1 MTIMED
7 ALAIN
12 QNPSLMWAKESTM
25 QKILARLPPL
35 PGSGGSGGSAP
46 PPDPGVVLNDTI
58 KKTDWGTAFKG
69 VGKEWAN
76 VLQSG
81 VSGPSGLFGIIGQS
95 AKSVSWK
102 LESAGS
108 DYAKAFS
115 VAGTVLGQVSHSIQ
129 ELFKVNKVFLDVYE
143 SGVRLEGG
151 MTGLMQA
158 SMASGQT
165 VEEFGALL
173 AKHSSTVAILGQ
185 RTPSLIKNFQ
195 DLTGQGGQLMMTQ
208 GQANEM
214 FLQTADIMQ
223 NSGDMVGTSNEKLI
237 ASSRGLIK
245 ETDNLSKE
253 TGQSRKTILDFV
265 SSVTK
270 SGSTFLLTSTMSEQ
284 AQNNFRSAAVEAQR
298 FGQTAGKMLIDNIQ
312 KMVAGG
318 GGLGLLEDN
327 FRTMAAVV
335 PGGVD
340 ALQNLQQ
347 AIDGGDEKSVKAAM
361 EKFGST
367 MANAPKPLRQT
378 LMRAMPEIAGALGDF
393 AMNEKKIQD
402 KRKQE
407 IALDRESAKA
417 LNITEEQAK
426 KRRTDRED
434 AQGKASILAQ
444 ERMNKLDSATN
455 ELNTQFRLI
464 YTNIAESL
472 LPVLGG
478 LATVIKGITEY
489 WNKGDKMLSNAVGS
503 EGGVLTGSALALGGA
518 AYAGIKGRNMY
529 RRMRGPQL
537 SGPPAPPQLP
547 EPPATPGGGG
557 RLGRFA
563 GKGVGLAAVGG
574 IAGNLAGSAIGGTA
588 GNVLSGAATGASLGA
603 TIGSIFP
610 GAGTA
615 IGAVLGGLAGG
626 AYGYIESVKD
636 SKQEGSASG
645 GNRGSNPLSDIDAIL
660 EGREGIN
667 IRYTETGKSMM
678 EFSRG
683 YKEVVGALNL
693 GIDSRNLS
701 NFARLQ
707 DLVTGRSGGLMAGD
721 FAGLNLAQA
730 TQNHYESSSSYY
742 DRSLE
747 IWRDIRTA
755 TQSIRE
761 DINNLKGM
769 VDTYVRGNRTAPAGS
784 PAPR

>member
-1 MTIMED
+1 
-7 ALAIN
+7 
-12 QNPSLMWAKESTM
+12 MWAKESTM
-25 QKILARLPPL
+25 QKILAKI
-35 PGSGGSGGSAP
+35 PGNDSDVG
-46 PPDPGVVLNDTI
+46 PDPQKALADEL
-58 KKTDWGTAFKG
+58 KKTPTNWSRALGG
-69 VGKEWAN
+69 LGKQWAS
-76 VLQSG
+76 VLQTG
-81 VSGPSGLFGIIGQS
+81 ISGPSGLFGGLEQS
-95 AKSVSWK
+95 AKSVSYK
-102 LESAGS
+102 LENAGS
-108 DYAKAFS
+108 QYAKAFG
-115 VAGTVLGQVSHSIQ
+115 VAGIVLGQVSHSIQ

-185 RTPSLIKNFQ
+185 RTPGLIKNFQ

-214 FLQTADIMQ
+214 FLQTADIIQ
-223 NSGDMVGTSNEKLI
+223 NSGDMVGMSNDKLSK
-237 ASSRGLIK
+237 SSRDLIK
-245 ETDNLSKE
+245 ETEALSKE

-318 GGLGLLEDN
+318 GGLGLLDDN

-367 MANAPKPLRQT
+367 MANAPKPLREQ
-378 LMRAMPEIAGALGDF
+378 LMRAMPEIAGVLGDF
-393 AMNEKKIQD
+393 AMHQKKIQD
-402 KRKQE
+402 KQNQE
-407 IALDRESAKA
+407 AKLDRESAKA

-426 KRRTDRED
+426 KRRMDREE
-434 AQGKASILAQ
+434 AQGQASILAQ

-464 YTNIAESL
+464 YTNLAESL
-472 LPVLGG
+472 LPVLGA
-478 LATVIKGITEY
+478 LATVIKKITEY
-489 WNKGDKMLSNAVGS
+489 WNTADKAVSNTLGS

-529 RRMRGPQL
+529 QRMQMKEPAKL
-537 SGPPAPPQLP
+537 PAIAPPAPPQIP
-547 EPPATPGGGG
+547 VPPAAPGSGVPRSG
-557 RLGRFA
+557 RLGSFA
-563 GKGVGLAAVGG
+563 GKGVGYAAVGAM
-574 IAGNLAGSAIGGTA
+574 AGNLAGSAIGGTA
-588 GNVLSGAATGASLGA
+588 GNVLSGAASGAALGA

-626 AYGYIESVKD
+626 AYSYIESVKD
-636 SKQEGSASG
+636 SKKDEVTAG
-645 GNRGSNPLSDIDAIL
+645 GQGGTNPLSIIDSIL

-678 EFSRG
+678 QFSQG
-683 YKEVVGALNL
+683 YKELVGALNL

-730 TQNHYESSSSYY
+730 TQSHYESSSSYY

-747 IWRDIRTA
+747 IWRDIRTL